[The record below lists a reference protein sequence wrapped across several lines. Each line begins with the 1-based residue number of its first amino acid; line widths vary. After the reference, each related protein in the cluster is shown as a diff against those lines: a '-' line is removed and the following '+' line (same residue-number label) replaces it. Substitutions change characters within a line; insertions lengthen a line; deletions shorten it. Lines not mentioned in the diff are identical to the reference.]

1 MKKFILFAL
10 FSFSCGSFAQE
21 ATTDSKWA
29 VSFGVNFIDNTNSQ
43 DNNYLDFSNW
53 NSTYTFSKFSAQYF
67 YNSNFSVSS
76 EFSINK
82 LERTKMQNGGTI
94 NENLSFYAIDVNAR
108 YNVGS
113 YLKLPNRFSLEPI
126 VGVGNYWTDNAPNQS
141 LNTGLAIG
149 YQFNEDYGLRF
160 QTLGKF
166 ASEKQTV
173 GNNMIQ
179 HSLELYFR
187 L

>member
-1 MKKFILFAL
+1 MKKILFFSL
-10 FSFSCGSFAQE
+10 LSFSLSSFAQE
-21 ATTDSKWA
+21 VTTDSKWA
-29 VSFGVNFIDNTNSQ
+29 IGFGVNFIDNSNSL
-43 DNNYLDFSNW
+43 DNNYLDSTNW
-53 NSTYTFSKFSAQYF
+53 NTTYMFSKFSAQYF
-67 YNSNFSVSS
+67 YNSKFSVSS
-76 EFSINK
+76 EFTINK
-82 LERTKMQNGGTI
+82 FDRAKMQNGGTI
-94 NENLSFYAIDVNAR
+94 SENLSFYAIDLNAR

-126 VGVGNYWTDNAPNQS
+126 VGVGNSWTDYAPNQS
-141 LNTGLAIG
+141 LNTGFAIG
-149 YQFNEDYGLRF
+149 YQFNEFYGLRL